1 MSKSAEKEPV
11 TSVELEPN
19 EPEKSAAEKKE
30 RTNMI
35 LVVLLIL
42 AAGVGIEAYFF
53 ILKTRWEKKM
63 PSALDEFDPDDKK

>member
-1 MSKSAEKEPV
+1 MSKSTEKEPV
-11 TSVELEPN
+11 TSVEREPN

-35 LVVLLIL
+35 LVVLL

-63 PSALDEFDPDDKK
+63 PSALDEFVPDDKK